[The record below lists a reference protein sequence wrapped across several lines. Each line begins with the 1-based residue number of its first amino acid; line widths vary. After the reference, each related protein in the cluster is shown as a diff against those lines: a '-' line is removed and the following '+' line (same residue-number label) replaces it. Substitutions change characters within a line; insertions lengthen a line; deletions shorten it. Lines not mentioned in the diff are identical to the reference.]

1 MLSENLIKGFII
13 ELKVQEE
20 FLRYG
25 FDISIPT
32 NNASRYDIVVDTG
45 DKLLKIQVKKS
56 HGVRPGVFEF
66 TCTSQ
71 NVRSRSGG
79 SKHKYT
85 PMEVDYFATVWKDV
99 VYLVPLSETSNSK
112 TLYENDD
119 TYKALNILSNYKRLS
134 NDELYNMSQRSHGK
148 SYCVDCGCEIA
159 HDSQRCIVCHNKEIA
174 VKHRT
179 LKYSSRAGLPIIDWP
194 SKKELKLMLRTT
206 SFVQIGKKY
215 GVTDNAVRKWCKKY
229 GLPFKASD
237 IKNISD
243 EEWEKF

>member
-45 DKLLKIQVKKS
+45 EKLLKIQVKKS

-66 TCTSQ
+66 ACTSQ
-71 NVRSRSGG
+71 NVRSHSGT
-79 SKHKYT
+79 KHKYA
-85 PMEVDYFATVWKDV
+85 PSEVDYFATVWKDI
-99 VYLVPLSETSNSK
+99 VYLVPLSETSDRK
-112 TLYENDD
+112 KLYEDDD
-119 TYKALNILSNYKRLS
+119 TYKLTNLFAKYKRLT
-134 NDELYNMSQRSHGK
+134 DEELYNMTQHSYGK
-148 SYCVDCGCEIA
+148 TYCIDCGNEIA
-159 HDSQRCIVCHNKEIA
+159 HGSQRCISCHNKQMST
-174 VKHRT
+174 KQRT
-179 LKYSSRAGLPIIDWP
+179 LKYSSRAGLPIVDWP
-194 SKKELKLMLRTT
+194 SKNELKSLLRNT

-229 GLPFKASD
+229 GLPFKAKD

-243 EEWEKF
+243 EEWDKF